1 MFALFEGYA
10 IMRTWKFAGECL
22 SGTGTNREKGAGK
35 AMKVKELEQYIAI
48 DVESSIAR
56 FAGMETMYVKYL
68 KKLPEDKTF
77 EELKAAVEAEDQK
90 EIEIKAHTLKGICG
104 NLGLTGLY
112 QKSDALVKAVREGR
126 PEEIGAL
133 YTEIKDLMEETVPV
147 LRELE

>member
-1 MFALFEGYA
+1 
-10 IMRTWKFAGECL
+10 
-22 SGTGTNREKGAGK
+22 
-35 AMKVKELEQYIAI
+35 MKLKELEQYIAI

-56 FAGMETMYVKYL
+56 FAGMEIMYVKYL

-77 EELKAAVEAEDQK
+77 EELKAAVEADDGK

-126 PEEIGAL
+126 TEEIRPL
-133 YTEIKDLMEETVPV
+133 YTEIKDLMEETVPL